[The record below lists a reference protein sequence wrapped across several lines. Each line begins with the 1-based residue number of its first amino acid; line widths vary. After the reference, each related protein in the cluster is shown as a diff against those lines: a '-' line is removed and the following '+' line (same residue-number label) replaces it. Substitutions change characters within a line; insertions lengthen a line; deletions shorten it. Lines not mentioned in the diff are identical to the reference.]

1 MKFYHR
7 GEIVKWLES
16 SNRRLNIFSI
26 TPKLIF
32 FIALFY
38 SSLSFCL
45 PIEVGQISLLL
56 VHQSPTST
64 DDTAQRYI
72 LNLDSTISENNCGQD
87 VWVGYLK
94 SDADK
99 AMYSTLLALA
109 MANRPV
115 KIQGTSADTCMAGG
129 MLIRN
134 VYPEW

>member
-1 MKFYHR
+1 MRFYQR
-7 GEIVKWLES
+7 SQSQKVS
-16 SNRRLNIFSI
+16 AVRRLNIFSI
-26 TPKLIF
+26 TPTLIF
-32 FIALFY
+32 FIASLY

-56 VHQSPTST
+56 VHQNLTST
-64 DDTAQRYI
+64 ADTAQHFVV
-72 LNLDSTISENNCGQD
+72 NLDSAISENNCGQD
-87 VWVGYLK
+87 VWKGYLK

-109 MANRPV
+109 MANKPV